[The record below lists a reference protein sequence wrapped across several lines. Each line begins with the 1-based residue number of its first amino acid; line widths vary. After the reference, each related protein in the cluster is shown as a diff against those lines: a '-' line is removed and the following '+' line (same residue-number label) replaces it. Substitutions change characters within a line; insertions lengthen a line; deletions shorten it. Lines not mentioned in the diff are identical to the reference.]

1 MLPAELQEAQGLEG
15 LGPLRSR
22 LRTEKWFKHQ
32 DPGLDLTGRR
42 EVYSLGKKTTQPWP
56 RQRAGM
62 AHRAETGLN
71 KNMHTE
77 WEAPRPPVPTARLR
91 QESEKAMH
99 SWEGEQLQRN
109 LTPGVFTRKAL
120 ALPGPVPRPPEG
132 SSPPR
137 QHLGNLGPA
146 VAQHLVGLPDD
157 AVLLL
162 GPAGLLHLG
171 IEVVVPAL
179 TALLPQPALQVLG
192 NQCPLLRAILLNQ
205 LNDLGGKP
213 L

>member
-1 MLPAELQEAQGLEG
+1 MKICTLHGKPPGPLFLQEGPGENLKDPCIPGKVNTPEESDSWSIHPQGSH
-15 LGPLRSR
+15 PAWPPPQASR
-22 LRTEKWFKHQ
+22 
-32 DPGLDLTGRR
+32 
-42 EVYSLGKKTTQPWP
+42 
-56 RQRAGM
+56 
-62 AHRAETGLN
+62 
-71 KNMHTE
+71 
-77 WEAPRPPVPTARLR
+77 
-91 QESEKAMH
+91 
-99 SWEGEQLQRN
+99 
-109 LTPGVFTRKAL
+109 
-120 ALPGPVPRPPEG
+120 G

-157 AVLLL
+157 TVLFL

-192 NQCPLLRAILLNQ
+192 NQRPLLRAILLNQ

>member
-1 MLPAELQEAQGLEG
+1 MKICTPNG
-15 LGPLRSR
+15 
-22 LRTEKWFKHQ
+22 
-32 DPGLDLTGRR
+32 
-42 EVYSLGKKTTQPWP
+42 
-56 RQRAGM
+56 
-62 AHRAETGLN
+62 
-71 KNMHTE
+71 
-77 WEAPRPPVPTARLR
+77 RPPSPL
-91 QESEKAMH
+91 S
-99 SWEGEQLQRN
+99 LQQGPGKSLKDPCIPGKRN
-109 LTPGVFTRKAL
+109 LTPGVFTGKAL
-120 ALPGPVPRPPEG
+120 TLPGPVPRPPEG

-157 AVLLL
+157 TVLLL

-192 NQCPLLRAILLNQ
+192 NQRPLLRAILLNQ

>member
-1 MLPAELQEAQGLEG
+1 MKI
-15 LGPLRSR
+15 
-22 LRTEKWFKHQ
+22 RTPNGRTP
-32 DPGLDLTGRR
+32 DPP
-42 EVYSLGKKTTQPWP
+42 S
-56 RQRAGM
+56 
-62 AHRAETGLN
+62 
-71 KNMHTE
+71 
-77 WEAPRPPVPTARLR
+77 LR
-91 QESEKAMH
+91 QGPGESLKDPMH
-99 SWEGEQLQRN
+99 PWEGELQRN

-120 ALPGPVPRPPEG
+120 TLPGPVPRPLGG

-192 NQCPLLRAILLNQ
+192 DQRPLLRAVLLNQ